1 MTSSSLLQWF
11 PVVMATYVM
20 DLVTPVW
27 NIFLANTSTYP
38 ATHIS
43 YPIPSTTLF
52 LNTLPRYVMGV
63 VNCEGVR
70 SEDCD
75 SDGELVSVET
85 CVFAV
90 FEFISGLVE
99 SHGLRR
105 LLPPILPTLAHNL
118 IAYMQLTEEE
128 VYMPEVVH

>member
-1 MTSSSLLQWF
+1 M
-11 PVVMATYVM
+11 
-20 DLVTPVW
+20 
-27 NIFLANTSTYP
+27 
-38 ATHIS
+38 
-43 YPIPSTTLF
+43 
-52 LNTLPRYVMGV
+52 
-63 VNCEGVR
+63 NCEGVR

-99 SHGLRR
+99 SRRLRG

-118 IAYMQLTEEE
+118 IAHMQLTEDE
-128 VYMPEVVH
+128 VDQWMVCTIWHLLLSRFTAGWEMRHSLWKMMNRIFPTPCVTQHMIYYKPCGRSLVLLTTPTLLLLLL

>member
-1 MTSSSLLQWF
+1 
-11 PVVMATYVM
+11 M
-20 DLVTPVW
+20 D
-27 NIFLANTSTYP
+27 
-38 ATHIS
+38 
-43 YPIPSTTLF
+43 
-52 LNTLPRYVMGV
+52 V
-63 VNCEGVR
+63 VNCEGVK

-99 SHGLRR
+99 NHRLRC

-128 VYMPEVVH
+128 VYMYMPGSGALTDISLNTRSTHGWEMWLSL